1 MSSSTS
7 LNLADGH
14 KLKGGENYTEWRD
27 KVLNIAKT
35 NGISKFL
42 NVKSRDH
49 VPKEVDEW
57 DDEVD
62 DKALKKWQDWESGES
77 QMKLAITLNC
87 KAGPLAHTTGKT
99 TALDMWEALQAQY
112 EGGGNVLVYNA
123 IQDYVKLQYNDFNSL
138 EKFIIA
144 FKLSIVKLETLMMAP
159 PPAWHPIMFIAAV
172 SEKWP
177 IWAERQRS
185 LLRVSSSNNPDTT
198 EKAKSGV
205 TLVSLIEDITDEAR
219 ASDSTGKMAGQ
230 ALYGN
235 KSIPKKGS
243 GGGATKPA
251 SKDQTRPTC
260 KHCKQTSPKHTP
272 ENCFV
277 VNKQKKK
284 EFEEK
289 SGKKWIPHAEWLK
302 KKEGESKT
310 DKKKTS
316 SGKKKDDDSDDGSIF
331 GATLLPCF
339 PTITASTAMFSHH
352 NKSRWLFDTG
362 ATEHISNDL
371 SKFTSYTPKD
381 DLPCMLTVNGPLRPT
396 GIGSCTIKA
405 MKTDGTVRTLECYD
419 TLYIPQSPVC
429 LYSGSKLNKLGGYL
443 RSSVLYTSKEKEICT
458 IDEDLFIIEETS
470 GAGYASL
477 PGLSLPAAVE
487 QATVDIELWHRR
499 MCHASF
505 DVVRRTQSM
514 VTGMKF
520 TELKTGR
527 TRLCV
532 PCEKG
537 RPIRK
542 VNKVSAR
549 ARPARSMDEIHVDV
563 VHLKPKALNG
573 HSYASIFSCAYSTG
587 KWAFTY
593 AKKSDAYLANQK
605 LIKLAETQYHRK
617 IKVWRCDGGKE
628 YSPSQMKELA
638 DHLGMLLEESTP
650 YTPEQDGRAERSIR
664 TIIEKVRTVMVDQN
678 IPDYMWPEILLA
690 CIHIA
695 NLTST
700 SRVEGKTP
708 FECFWDDIEPGVNH
722 TPSVKHLRVLGCPV
736 FILIDKEKRVQ
747 SHKVA
752 PRAEKGILVGFEG
765 HNIYRCLVNGKVVR
779 TSHLRFDE
787 DGLVTEPHEEDAII
801 VPQTRGDS
809 IDTLSQ
815 NQDVEVTIATTP
827 DTGIVSEEEV
837 DSGTDAESTV
847 EDEVPAPEVD
857 IPEQI
862 AIQKKRGRPP
872 GPKNHVPEY
881 VPRTTRSGRNNPTP
895 TPNLTPEA
903 TLEPNNGYSHAIS
916 PLEEV
921 QESTSQYR
929 LAFYTAQEESPFLDD
944 PTTLDQAMK
953 RPDWPEW
960 KKAVIK
966 EYRSLEEKSTW
977 KTMSRSDVPKGCRVL
992 GSRLVFKT
1000 KRDMDGK
1007 IDKYKVRFVVQ
1018 GHTQRFGHDYDQTYA
1033 GVCKSSTWKIGLA
1046 VAAEYDLEVE
1056 QFDVVTAFL
1065 HSEADTQIYVKLP
1078 PFYRQFGRRL
1088 TDDECMLLLKALYGL
1103 KQSPRLWQ
1111 QTLRKEFGIID
1122 FVPLQTDNCVY
1133 INRETKIIIVTYV
1146 DDFLVISKAGLALE
1160 ELKVKLLTVF
1170 DILPAGPAKYFLGV
1184 RIVRDREKKTISL
1197 CQDAY
1202 IDKILDR
1209 FGMTNCKSADTPFAT
1224 GSEVSMVKFKGVAT
1238 PQEIK
1243 LYQQLCG
1250 SLQYLAHT
1258 RWDILYY
1265 CSILS
1270 QFLTNPSPQHLASAK
1285 RVLAYLQGTKY
1296 YATTYGGDVTDREK
1310 MKLRGFCDSDW
1321 AGNRIDR
1328 VSHTGVC
1335 FFLAGGV
1342 FSAISKRQT
1351 TVALASTEAEYV
1363 AMCAFAREASWIR
1376 QVLKELGYNKP
1387 DSRSVEMQCDNQ
1399 GALSLSENPEL
1410 HQRTKHID
1418 IKFHYLRQ
1426 EVARGHLDP

>member
-1 MSSSTS
+1 
-7 LNLADGH
+7 
-14 KLKGGENYTEWRD
+14 
-27 KVLNIAKT
+27 
-35 NGISKFL
+35 
-42 NVKSRDH
+42 
-49 VPKEVDEW
+49 
-57 DDEVD
+57 
-62 DKALKKWQDWESGES
+62 
-77 QMKLAITLNC
+77 MKLAITLNC

-112 EGGGNVLVYNA
+112 EGRGNVLVYNA

-138 EKFIIA
+138 EKFVVA
-144 FKLSIVKLETLMMAP
+144 FKLSIVKLESLKMAP

-185 LLRVSSSNNPDTT
+185 LLRVSSGINPDGT
-198 EKAKSGV
+198 EKSNSGV

-219 ASDSTGKMAGQ
+219 ASDSTGKIAGQ

-235 KSIPKKGS
+235 KFAPNSKKGS

-251 SKDQTRPTC
+251 SKEARPTSPKPASKEARPTC
-260 KHCKQTSPKHTP
+260 KHCKQTSPKHSP

-289 SGKKWIPHAEWLK
+289 TGKKWIPHAEWLK

-310 DKKKTS
+310 DKTDKTDKKKT
-316 SGKKKDDDSDDGSIF
+316 GKKKDDDSDDG
-331 GATLLPCF
+331 AALLPCF

-371 SKFTSYTPKD
+371 SKFTSYTPRD
-381 DLPCMLTVNGPLRPT
+381 DLQSMLTVNGPLRPT

-405 MKTDGTVRTLECYD
+405 MKSDGSVRTLECYD

-429 LYSGSKLNKLGGYL
+429 LYSDSKLNKLGGYL

-458 IDEDLFIIEETS
+458 IDEDLFIIEEETS
-470 GAGYASL
+470 GAVYASV

-505 DVVRRTQSM
+505 DVVRRTQA
-514 VTGMKF
+514 V
-520 TELKTGR
+520 
-527 TRLCV
+527 
-532 PCEKG
+532 
-537 RPIRK
+537 
-542 VNKVSAR
+542 VN
-549 ARPARSMDEIHVDV
+549 DV
-563 VHLKPKALNG
+563 VHVKPKGLNG

-605 LIKLAETQYHRK
+605 LIKLAETQYHRQ

-628 YSPSQMKELA
+628 YSPSQMKELV

-650 YTPEQDGRAERSIR
+650 YTPAQDGRAERSIR
-664 TIIEKVRTVMVDQN
+664 TIIE
-678 IPDYMWPEILLA
+678 
-690 CIHIA
+690 
-695 NLTST
+695 
-700 SRVEGKTP
+700 
-708 FECFWDDIEPGVNH
+708 
-722 TPSVKHLRVLGCPV
+722 
-736 FILIDKEKRVQ
+736 
-747 SHKVA
+747 KVA

-787 DGLVTEPHEEDAII
+787 DGLVTEPHEEDAMM

-815 NQDVEVTIATTP
+815 NQDVEVIGDPGTRDP
-827 DTGIVSEEEV
+827 GITSQDEASEDEV
-837 DSGTDAESTV
+837 DSTGDAESIVT
-847 EDEVPAPEVD
+847 DDVPAPEVN

-862 AIQKKRGRPP
+862 TIKKKRGRPP
-872 GPKNHVPEY
+872 GSKNHVPEY
-881 VPRTTRSGRNNPTP
+881 VPRATRPGRNAGP
-895 TPNLTPEA
+895 TPNSTPKA
-903 TLEPNNGYSHAIS
+903 TPEPNNGYSHAIS

-929 LAFYTAQEESPFLDD
+929 FAFHTAQEKSPFLDD

-953 RPDWPEW
+953 RPDWSEW
-960 KKAVIK
+960 KKAIIK

-977 KTMSRSDVPKGCRVL
+977 KTMSRSDVPKGCKVL

-1018 GHTQRFGHDYDQTYA
+1018 GHTQRFGHDYDQTHA
-1033 GVCKSSTWKIGLA
+1033 GVCKSSTWKMALA
-1046 VAAEYDLEVE
+1046 IAAEYDLKVE
-1056 QFDVVTAFL
+1056 QFDVVTAFS
-1065 HSEADTQIYVKLP
+1065 HSDADTQIYVKLP
-1078 PFYRQFGRRL
+1078 PLYRQCGRRL
-1088 TDDECMLLLKALYGL
+1088 TDDE
-1103 KQSPRLWQ
+1103 
-1111 QTLRKEFGIID
+1111 F
-1122 FVPLQTDNCVY
+1122 
-1133 INRETKIIIVTYV
+1133 
-1146 DDFLVISKAGLALE
+1146 ISKAGLALE
-1160 ELKVKLLTVF
+1160 ELKKKILTVF

-1184 RIVRDREKKTISL
+1184 RIVRNREKKTISL

-1224 GSEVSMVKFKGVAT
+1224 GSEVSMVKFKGEAT

-1250 SLQYLAHT
+1250 SLQ
-1258 RWDILYY
+1258 
-1265 CSILS
+1265 
-1270 QFLTNPSPQHLASAK
+1270 
-1285 RVLAYLQGTKY
+1285 
-1296 YATTYGGDVTDREK
+1296 
-1310 MKLRGFCDSDW
+1310 
-1321 AGNRIDR
+1321 

-1351 TVALASTEAEYV
+1351 TVALASTEADYV

-1387 DSRSVEMQCDNQ
+1387 DFWSVEMQGDNQ

-1426 EVARGHLDP
+1426 EVARGHIDLWYIPSKENAADGFTKPLGPQDIKAFVAMLNMTVLHLE